1 MKYCLYV
8 NRYKHGDHVNFEDV
22 SDRLNESGQNMY
34 LSKPDKLFPQNKIQV
49 GDNNNNNNIM

>member
-1 MKYCLYV
+1 
-8 NRYKHGDHVNFEDV
+8 VNFEDV